1 MSFQS
6 ILFER
11 STDADELASRA
22 APEFFLDLN
31 LFRIVAAITI
41 GREEYD
47 LQPFFFFPLKCLEA
61 IQYRHAVL
69 RELERPGLRAS
80 IDIFAQRM
88 RTMRARLLLAEKLD
102 YAPQKQRWFLDAID
116 MYCEA
121 VEGLRDEL
129 RAASLTAEGWL
140 RLLDYL
146 VHYTTQ
152 AQYVALATETRRLLI
167 ELSSIRYGLYIN
179 GNRVEVRR
187 YEDDPDYG
195 AEIARTFAK
204 FRRNTTKDYRFTFS
218 DSPGMNHVE
227 AAILDRVA
235 LLFPEYF
242 ERLDQYCARYRLYLD
257 RTLQIFDR
265 EVQFYLAY
273 LDYLAPFKKAGLPFC
288 YPAISERSKELHG
301 HEIFDLALADKL
313 LPEKGAVITNDFSL
327 TGAERVLVITGANQ
341 GGKTTFARTF
351 GQLHYLACLGC
362 LVPGRDARLYLFD
375 HLFTHFEREE
385 AVATLTGKLEQDLQR
400 IHHILE
406 QTTERSILILNE
418 SFSSTTLSDA
428 LFLNRAIMHQIIERD
443 VLCVAVTF
451 LDELASLGPSTA
463 SLMSVV
469 NPENLA
475 ERTFKIVRRPAN
487 GLAYA
492 MALAEKYGLSYGK
505 VKERLAS

>member
-11 STDADELASRA
+11 STDADELGSGSAR
-22 APEFFLDLN
+22 ECFLDLN
-31 LFRIVAAITI
+31 LFQIVAAITA

-47 LQPFFFFPLKCLEA
+47 LQPFFFLPLKRLEA
-61 IQYRHAVL
+61 IRYRQAVL
-69 RELERPGLRAS
+69 RELERPGPRAS
-80 IDIFAQRM
+80 IDTFAQRM
-88 RTMRARLLLAEKLD
+88 RTMRDRLLLAEKLD

-129 RAASLTAEGWL
+129 CAASPKAEGWL

-152 AQYVALATETRRLLI
+152 TQYVALATETRRLLI
-167 ELSSIRYGLYIN
+167 DLSSIRYGLYIN

-187 YEDDPDYG
+187 YEDDPDYS
-195 AEIARTFAK
+195 AEIALTFAK
-204 FRRNTTKDYRFTFS
+204 FRRDVIKDYYFNFS
-218 DSPGMNHVE
+218 GSPDMNHVE

-235 LLFPEYF
+235 LLFPEIF
-242 ERLDQYCARYRLYLD
+242 ERLDQYCTRYRLYLD
-257 RTLQIFDR
+257 PTLQIFDR
-265 EVQFYLAY
+265 EVQFYLGY

-313 LPEKGAVITNDFSL
+313 LHEKGAVITNDFSL
-327 TGAERVLVITGANQ
+327 TGAERVLVITGPNQ

-362 LVPGRDARLYLFD
+362 LVPGSDARLFLFD
-375 HLFTHFEREE
+375 QLFTHFEREE

-406 QTTERSILILNE
+406 QTTERSILIMNE
-418 SFSSTTLSDA
+418 SLSSTTLSDA
-428 LFLNRAIMHQIIERD
+428 LVLNRTIMHQIIERD
-443 VLCVAVTF
+443 ALCVAVTF
-451 LDELASLGPSTA
+451 LDELASLGASTV
-463 SLMSVV
+463 SMMSAVD
-469 NPENLA
+469 PLNLA

-492 MALAEKYGLSYGK
+492 IALAGKYGLSYEK
-505 VKERLAS
+505 VRERLAS